1 MSFFKKFKNLFE
13 SPEEKQDRLDRE
25 RRQRQAK
32 EAAEAEGGLE
42 LTIDEDNTYDD
53 HAGADA
59 AREAAAERAAE
70 IADAARAAAA
80 ERAAERAD
88 AARAAARAAEAAY
101 AAEIAAEIPEAQ
113 KAIQLLTEY
122 WKKMNEYKARHMNK
136 ETSLLSHDYRIQ
148 KDLPNKNWKEV
159 CDACKAAAA
168 AYRYKYEHSQDR
180 EEKELFEKKFQKYE
194 SYGDHV
200 HMSMRRYDDNRGMY
214 NVQLGIFPSN
224 RKYQGGKKSKYS
236 RKLKSKYSRKSRT
249 KYSRK
254 SKSKSK
260 SKYSRKY

>member
-1 MSFFKKFKNLFE
+1 MSFFKSKE
-13 SPEEKQDRLDRE
+13 DLDRK
-25 RRQRQAK
+25 RRARQAK
-32 EAAEAEGGLE
+32 EAEEALGEIEIPILM
-42 LTIDEDNTYDD
+42 DHKYDD
-53 HAGADA
+53 LVAADAADA
-59 AREAAAERAAE
+59 AREAER
-70 IADAARAAAA
+70 
-80 ERAAERAD
+80 
-88 AARAAARAAEAAY
+88 AAY

-168 AYRYKYEHSQDR
+168 AYRAKYEHSQDR
-180 EEKELFEKKFQKYE
+180 EEKKLFEEKFQKYE
-194 SYGDHV
+194 SYDTDV
-200 HMSMRRYDDNRGMY
+200 YMSYRIYDDNKGMY
-214 NVQLGIFPSN
+214 NVQLGIFPLN
-224 RKYQGGKKSKYS
+224 RKFQGQGGKKSKYS
-236 RKLKSKYSRKSRT
+236 RKSKSKYSRKSKS

-254 SKSKSK
+254 SKSKYSRKSK

>member
-1 MSFFKKFKNLFE
+1 MFE
-13 SPEEKQDRLDRE
+13 SEEAEKKRLE
-25 RRQRQAK
+25 ELKRRMQKRAE
-32 EAAEAEGGLE
+32 EAAEAAGLE
-42 LTIDEDNTYDD
+42 ELSTFIDHNADSHGRADAADAARE
-53 HAGADA
+53 AAAEIADA

-70 IADAARAAAA
+70 RTDAARAA
-80 ERAAERAD
+80 E
-88 AARAAARAAEAAY
+88 RAAEAAY

-122 WKKMNEYKARHMNK
+122 WKNMNEYKARHMN
-136 ETSLLSHDYRIQ
+136 EDGLLSKDYHIQ
-148 KDLPNKNWKEV
+148 KDRPNQNWQEV
-159 CDACKAAAA
+159 QYACQAAAA

-200 HMSMRRYDDNRGMY
+200 YMSYRRSDDNIGMY

-254 SKSKSK
+254 SKSRYSRKSKSKSK

>member
-25 RRQRQAK
+25 RRERQAK

-53 HAGADA
+53 HVGADA
-59 AREAAAERAAE
+59 ADTERAAAREAERAA
-70 IADAARAAAA
+70 AAAA
-80 ERAAERAD
+80 HAAKE
-88 AARAAARAAEAAY
+88 
-101 AAEIAAEIPEAQ
+101 AEIPEAQ
-113 KAIQLLTEY
+113 EAIKLLTEY
-122 WKKMNEYKARHMNK
+122 WKNMNEYKAQHMNK
-136 ETSLLSHDYRIQ
+136 ETSLLSNDYSIQ
-148 KDLPNKNWKEV
+148 LNRPNKNWQKV
-159 CDACKAAAA
+159 HDACQAAAA
-168 AYRYKYEHSQDR
+168 AYRYKYEHSQDM
-180 EEKELFEKKFQKYE
+180 EEKKLFEKKFQKYE
-194 SYGDHV
+194 SYEGDV
-200 HMSMRRYDDNRGMY
+200 YMSMRRYDDNKGMY
-214 NVQLGIFPSN
+214 NVQLGIFPLN

-236 RKLKSKYSRKSRT
+236 RKLKSKYSRKSKSKYSRKSKS